1 VSYRDLWLTPSLNIS
16 NLIKDQE
23 PRVTIFGVP
32 FDATSTYRA
41 GSRFAPNAIRDAFL
55 NIEVYFRDLDVDL
68 EKVCIEDLGNLKQ
81 TSSVQSMVVAVQ
93 KVTSELLQQNKL
105 PAILGGEHTLTYA
118 SYSAT
123 GCSTLVV
130 FDAHL
135 DLRDEFADMKLSHAT
150 YLRRLLEEDTA
161 AEAIVIGARAASKEE
176 WEFAE
181 QRGVKVIPPP
191 QDQALNEYVKKI
203 RSSIGQRSMYLSVD
217 IDVVDPAY
225 APAVGNPEPA
235 GLTSRELLAILSAL
249 RGCRLLGF
257 DIVELDPLAD
267 TGASAAL
274 AAKVLAL
281 LVALTS
287 K

>member
-1 VSYRDLWLTPSLNIS
+1 MSYRDLWLTPSLNIS